1 MIRFFAAHP
10 TIANLLMILFLAA
23 GLFAGPSLL
32 RETFP
37 RASPSEVEISV
48 PYPGARPEDV

>member
-37 RASPSEVEISV
+37 RASPSEVEISA
-48 PYPGARPEDV
+48 PYPGARP